1 MNNESNIFY
10 LSDSWKIVKKY
21 YKKII
26 RNVLIVSAIV
36 FGCSF
41 FVNKTT
47 VDLRVDL
54 LELENLIY
62 EDEYINLKSILKK
75 LEFSKIYL
83 DELEESLKYDK
94 QDGDIV
100 RELLDEINMF
110 RVQYNE
116 WKIEMSSLISV
127 PYIEKDTF
135 YNKVYQS
142 AKEYLRRIKSTEIM
156 NELIDLRVDLLELE
170 NLIYEDEYIN
180 LKSILKKLEFSK
192 IYLDELEESLKYDKQ
207 DGDIVRELLDEI
219 NMFRVQYNE
228 WKIEMSSLISVP
240 YIEKDTFYNKVYQS
254 AKEYLRRIKSTEIMN
269 ELIDEFGE
277 EYLENTEENRLLSIL
292 ESINNLQINEK
303 YYDDYSKIEDKI
315 LTYTKEEWNNEYR
328 QFIQMLADKVDEYNE
343 LINSLNEKIID
354 IAERNRLEIRTDI
367 KSVNGKY
374 NELINSLNE
383 KIIDIAERNRLE
395 IRTDIKSV
403 NGKEE
408 YQVIVIPMDMPENR
422 TQLLLSM
429 EVLGFCFTV
438 ILSIL
443 YYSKVENGKHKK
455 NTI

>member
-47 VDLRVDL
+47 V
-54 LELENLIY
+54 
-62 EDEYINLKSILKK
+62 
-75 LEFSKIYL
+75 
-83 DELEESLKYDK
+83 
-94 QDGDIV
+94 
-100 RELLDEINMF
+100 
-110 RVQYNE
+110 
-116 WKIEMSSLISV
+116 
-127 PYIEKDTF
+127 
-135 YNKVYQS
+135 
-142 AKEYLRRIKSTEIM
+142 
-156 NELIDLRVDLLELE
+156 DLRVDLLELE

-367 KSVNGKY
+367 KSVNGK
-374 NELINSLNE
+374 
-383 KIIDIAERNRLE
+383 
-395 IRTDIKSV
+395 
-403 NGKEE
+403 EE